1 MLWLSLLRLFKCALL
16 YKYIISNDDLFWILV
31 AEQCRQE
38 FAAIQVSKPDSEKG
52 YSSELVTIL
61 AVACGFIGFIL
72 LLTLF
77 YICKQKYVLIDW
89 LL

>member
-1 MLWLSLLRLFKCALL
+1 MT
-16 YKYIISNDDLFWILV
+16 LFWILL
-31 AEQCRQE
+31 AEQCRRE
-38 FAAIQVSKPDSEKG
+38 FAAIQVSKPESEKG

-77 YICKQKYVLIDW
+77 YICKQKYVLSDCIVAFTKYYKQ
-89 LL
+89 LKN

>member
-1 MLWLSLLRLFKCALL
+1 MT
-16 YKYIISNDDLFWILV
+16 LFWILV
-31 AEQCRQE
+31 AEQCQRE

-77 YICKQKYVLIDW
+77 YICKQKYVLSDCIVAFKQYYKQ
-89 LL
+89 LEN